1 MIITHTLKK
10 HRIKNYQI
18 FIFCINL
25 YRKYLPNRQ
34 ASFLYFFTKIYSH
47 IKTDIFYK
55 FKKNLLNKIR

>member
-25 YRKYLPNRQ
+25 YRKFLTTESAN
-34 ASFLYFFTKIYSH
+34 FLYFFTKKYSH

>member
-25 YRKYLPNRQ
+25 YRKYLT
-34 ASFLYFFTKIYSH
+34 AHLSHFLYFFTKPENSIRPY
-47 IKTDIFYK
+47 IFSK